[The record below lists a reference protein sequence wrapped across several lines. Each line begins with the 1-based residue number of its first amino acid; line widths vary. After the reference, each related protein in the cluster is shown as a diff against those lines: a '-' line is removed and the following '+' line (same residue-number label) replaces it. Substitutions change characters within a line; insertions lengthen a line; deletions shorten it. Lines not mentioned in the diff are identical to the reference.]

1 MINVRLA
8 VYSDSKDIFEW
19 WNADDEQWD
28 RAYESR
34 AVSVAVSKKKRV
46 AMDAI
51 ENAKSGKFP

>member
-19 WNADDEQWD
+19 RNADDEQWD

-34 AVSVAVSKKKRV
+34 LMSVAASRKKRV